1 MVKKPEV
8 LAIIPARGGS
18 KGIPRKN
25 IRDFAGYPLIAYSIA
40 AGLHAETVTRTIL
53 STDDEE
59 IAEVARECGAETP
72 FLRPADLASDN
83 ALDLPVYQHALKW
96 LKEKEGYEPDVI
108 VQLRP
113 TSPVRPV
120 DCVDRAVTMLLEN
133 PGADCVRGVVPAGQ
147 NPHKMWRRDE
157 TSGQL
162 SPLLQVPG
170 IAEPYNAPRQ
180 VLPPVYWQ
188 TGHIDAIRPD
198 TILKKNSM
206 TGDHILGMVIDPQ
219 YTIDI
224 DTPKDW
230 ARSEWLVWHGGLTY
244 VDPARRPRRQMPEK
258 VDLMVFDF
266 DGVITDNR
274 VWVDENGFERVA
286 ANRSDSLGVRLLS
299 ETGLEMM
306 ILSREVNKV
315 VAARAK
321 KMGIPAM
328 HGINDKVT
336 TLRNLLNERQIPAEN
351 VVYVGNDTNDL
362 GCFQFVGYSVA
373 VGDALPEVKRA
384 ADLVLSQFG
393 GRGAVREICDL
404 ILQAKKSRG

>member
-8 LAIIPARGGS
+8 LAIVPARGGS

-25 IRDFAGYPLIAYSIA
+25 IKDFAGYPLISYSIA

-59 IAEVARECGAETP
+59 IAAVARQWGAETP
-72 FLRPADLASDN
+72 FLRPADLASDQ
-83 ALDLPVYQHALKW
+83 ALDLPVYQHALRW
-96 LKEKEGYEPDVI
+96 LEEHEGYKPDVV

-120 DCVDRAVTMLLEN
+120 TCVDDAVNMLLAN
-133 PGADCVRGVVPAGQ
+133 PDADCVRGVVPSGQ
-147 NPHKMWRRDE
+147 NPYKMWRRDDAN
-157 TSGQL
+157 GQL

-170 IAEPYNAPRQ
+170 IAEPFNAPRQ
-180 VLPPVYWQ
+180 ILPPVYWQ

-206 TGDHILGMVIDPQ
+206 TGDKILGMVIDPQ

-244 VDPARRPRRQMPEK
+244 VDPAKKPRRSLPEK
-258 VDLMVFDF
+258 IDLMVFDF

-286 ANRSDSLGVRLLS
+286 ANRSDSLGIRYLT
-299 ETGLEMM
+299 EAGLELM
-306 ILSREVNKV
+306 ILSMEVNKV

-321 KMGIPAM
+321 KMGIPAL

-336 TLRNLLNERQIPAEN
+336 TLRDLLKHRQIPAEN
-351 VVYVGNDTNDL
+351 VIYVGNDTNDL
-362 GCFQFVGYSVA
+362 ECFRLVGYAVA
-373 VGDALPEVKRA
+373 VGDAQPEVKRA
-384 ADLVLSQFG
+384 ADLVLSLNG
-393 GRGAVREICDL
+393 GHGAVREICDL
-404 ILQAKKSRG
+404 ILQKMNQ

>member
-1 MVKKPEV
+1 MVKQPEV

-25 IRDFAGYPLIAYSIA
+25 IKEFAGYPLIAYSIA

-59 IAEVARECGAETP
+59 IASVARQWGAETP
-72 FLRPADLASDN
+72 FLRPAELASDG

-96 LKEKEGYEPDVI
+96 LEEKEGYKPDVV

-120 DCVDRAVTMLLEN
+120 DCVDRAVTMLLQN
-133 PGADCVRGVVPAGQ
+133 PEADCVRGVVPAGQ
-147 NPHKMWRRDE
+147 NPYKMWRRDE
-157 TSGQL
+157 KSGQI
-162 SPLLQVPG
+162 SPLLHVPG
-170 IAEPYNAPRQ
+170 IPEPFNAPRQ
-180 VLPPVYWQ
+180 ILPPVYWQ
-188 TGHIDAIRPD
+188 TGHIDAIRPES
-198 TILKKNSM
+198 ILVKNSM
-206 TGDHILGMVIDPQ
+206 TGDRILGMVIDPQ

-230 ARSEWLVWHGGLTY
+230 ARSEWLVWHGGLQF
-244 VDPARRPRRQMPEK
+244 VDPAKRPRRQMPEK
-258 VDLMVFDF
+258 IDLMVFDF

-299 ETGLEMM
+299 EAGLEMM
-306 ILSREVNKV
+306 ILSMEVNKV

-321 KMGIPAM
+321 KMGIAAL

-336 TLRNLLNERQIPAEN
+336 TLRNLLKDRQIPAEN
-351 VVYVGNDTNDL
+351 VIYVGNDTNDL
-362 GCFQFVGYSVA
+362 DCFRLVGYAVA
-373 VGDALPEVKRA
+373 VGDAQPEVKRA
-384 ADLVLSQFG
+384 ADLVLSQTG
-393 GRGAVREICDL
+393 GHGAVREICDL
-404 ILQAKKSRG
+404 ILQTRKLRG

>member
-8 LAIIPARGGS
+8 LAIVPARGGS

-25 IRDFAGYPLIAYSIA
+25 IKDFAGYPLISYSVA

-59 IAEVARECGAETP
+59 IAAVARQWGAETP
-72 FLRPADLASDN
+72 FLRPAELASDQ
-83 ALDLPVYQHALKW
+83 ALDLPVYQHALRW
-96 LKEKEGYEPDVI
+96 LEEQEGYKPDVV

-120 DCVDRAVTMLLEN
+120 NCVDDAVTMLLAN
-133 PGADCVRGVVPAGQ
+133 PDADCVRGVVPSGQ
-147 NPHKMWRRDE
+147 NPHKMWRRDDAN
-157 TSGQL
+157 GQL
-162 SPLLQVPG
+162 TPLLQVPG
-170 IAEPYNAPRQ
+170 IAEPFNAPRQ
-180 VLPPVYWQ
+180 ILPPVYWQ
-188 TGHIDAIRPD
+188 TGHIDAIRPE

-206 TGDHILGMVIDPQ
+206 TGDKILGMVIDPQ

-230 ARSEWLVWHGGLTY
+230 ARSEWLVWHGGLSY
-244 VDPARRPRRQMPEK
+244 VDPAKKPRRGMPEK
-258 VDLMVFDF
+258 IDLMVFDF

-286 ANRSDSLGVRLLS
+286 ANRSDSLGIRYLK
-299 ETGLEMM
+299 EAGLEMM
-306 ILSREVNKV
+306 VLSMEVNKV

-321 KMGIPAM
+321 KMGIPAL

-336 TLRNLLNERQIPAEN
+336 TLRDLLKERQIPAAN
-351 VVYVGNDTNDL
+351 VIYVGNDTNDL
-362 GCFQFVGYSVA
+362 DCFRLVGYAVA
-373 VGDALPEVKRA
+373 VGDAQPEVKRA
-384 ADLVLSQFG
+384 ADLVLSQNG
-393 GRGAVREICDL
+393 GRGAVREICDI
-404 ILQAKKSRG
+404 ILQKLKQ

>member
-8 LAIIPARGGS
+8 LAIVPARGGS

-25 IRDFAGYPLIAYSIA
+25 IKEFAGYPLISYSIA

-59 IAEVARECGAETP
+59 IAAVARQWGAETP
-72 FLRPADLASDN
+72 FLRPAELASDQ
-83 ALDLPVYQHALKW
+83 ALDLPVYQHALQW
-96 LKEKEGYEPDVI
+96 LEEHEGYKPDVV

-120 DCVDRAVTMLLEN
+120 DCVDNAVKMLLAN
-133 PGADCVRGVVPAGQ
+133 PDADCVRGVVPAGQ
-147 NPHKMWRRDE
+147 NPHKMWRRDDA
-157 TSGQL
+157 SGQL
-162 SPLLQVPG
+162 TPLLQVPG
-170 IAEPYNAPRQ
+170 IAEPFNAPRQ
-180 VLPPVYWQ
+180 ILPPVYWQ
-188 TGHIDAIRPD
+188 TGHIDAIRPN

-206 TGDHILGMVIDPQ
+206 TGDKILGMVIDPQ

-244 VDPARRPRRQMPEK
+244 VDPAKKPRRGMPEK
-258 VDLMVFDF
+258 IDLMVFDF

-286 ANRSDSLGVRLLS
+286 ANRSDSLGIRYLT
-299 ETGLEMM
+299 EAGLEMM
-306 ILSREVNKV
+306 ILSMEVNKV

-321 KMGIPAM
+321 KMGIPAL

-336 TLRNLLNERQIPAEN
+336 TLRNLLNDRQIPAEN
-351 VVYVGNDTNDL
+351 VIYVGNDTNDL
-362 GCFQFVGYSVA
+362 DCFRLVGYAVA
-373 VGDALPEVKRA
+373 VGDAQPEVKRA
-384 ADLVLSQFG
+384 ADLVLSQNG
-393 GRGAVREICDL
+393 GRGAVREICDI
-404 ILQAKKSRG
+404 ILQKLKQ